1 MKKTALMLAVCSV
14 FSVVLFAN
22 GNSEKNAVKSAA
34 DLKGKRIGVQAG
46 TTGELYVQENY
57 PSAKIASFKSVID
70 AAMDLKTGALDA
82 VVLDELPAK
91 EIVAKNSSL
100 MILDTYLSEEEY
112 AIAVKK
118 GNKAL
123 LDSINKTIETMKKDG
138 SYNKLIDAF
147 MPADGKIKIPAPP
160 SNPAQG
166 KTVKLG
172 TESAFPPFEYVE
184 GNELV
189 GFDITLSHYIAKTY
203 QAKLETV
210 DMAFDSLIPA
220 LASGAIDFIAA
231 GMTVTE
237 ERKKN
242 VDFSIPYY
250 KTGLVIMVKK

>member
-1 MKKTALMLAVCSV
+1 MKKTTVLCVCMLMSAFLCA
-14 FSVVLFAN
+14 A
-22 GNSEKNAVKSAA
+22 GTKEKNAVLSAD
-34 DLKGKRIGVQAG
+34 DLHGKRIGVQAG

-57 PSAKIASFKSVID
+57 PGAKIASFKSVID

-91 EIVAKNSSL
+91 EIVAKNNNL
-100 MILDTYLSEEEY
+100 TILDTFLSEEEY

-123 LDSINKTIETMKKDG
+123 LDSINKTVENIKKDG
-138 SYNKLIDAF
+138 TYATLIEAF

-160 SNPAQG
+160 ANPAQG

-172 TESAFPPFEYVE
+172 TESAFPPFEYID
-184 GNELV
+184 GNALV
-189 GFDITLSHYIAKTY
+189 GFDISLSRYIARDYK
-203 QAKLETV
+203 AKLETV

-220 LASGAIDFIAA
+220 LASGTIDFIAA